1 MDARHNPYS
10 PGAGLRPAALTG
22 RDAEIEA
29 FAVILYRA
37 SDGRPAPGMILHGL
51 RGVGKT
57 VLLNEL
63 ANNARK
69 AGWVVA
75 NIEADLHSTR
85 TPFRLQAAA
94 ALDEALRKET
104 GKSNFGKQ
112 MRKAAG
118 TLKSFSATVLGTGGG
133 VEFHDR
139 GASGSLN
146 ADFTDLVLDLA
157 EDARGIDT
165 GVALFVD
172 EMQHLDDGDLAAIC
186 QASHQAGQQ
195 NLPFVVVG
203 AGLPN
208 LPRILTDAV
217 SYAERLFDY
226 HSIGRLDDSDAT
238 SALVLPAE
246 REHVEWEPAAVT
258 AVLDGSGGYPYFIQ
272 QFGQTSWNTATRSPI
287 SVADAEVGIA
297 LGREK
302 LDNGFFRARWDRAT
316 PAERDYMAAM
326 AADGDSPSE
335 SGTVAKRLNKNQ
347 NSLGPARANLIA
359 KGLVWAPEHG
369 QIAFSVPGMAAFI
382 ERELARG

>member
-186 QASHQAGQQ
+186 QACHQAGQQ